1 MKKTCG
7 KILAVNISQ
16 KKGEK
21 KNNID
26 CGLFLENLGLENDA
40 HAEPGIRQVSLLARE
55 SIDKIRAKGLD
66 VKYGDFAENLT
77 TEGIDLPLLPIGTR
91 LKVGDKVLLEVSQ
104 IGKVC
109 HNRCNIF
116 YTVGDCVMPRE
127 GIFAKVLSGG
137 QIKVGASIEIITAKQ
152 ITEVIE

>member
-1 MKKTCG
+1 MKTIKG
-7 KILAVNISQ
+7 KILAVNISP

-21 KNNID
+21 KNNIE

-40 HAEPGIRQVSLLARE
+40 HAEADIIRQVSLLAKE
-55 SIDKIRAKGLD
+55 SIEKIRAKGLD
-66 VKYGDFAENLT
+66 VRYGDFAENLT
-77 TEGIDLPLLPIGTR
+77 TEGLDLPSLPVGTR

-104 IGKVC
+104 VGKVC

-127 GIFAKVLSGG
+127 GIFAKVLVGG
-137 QIKVGASIEIITAKQ
+137 EIKINDEIEMS
-152 ITEVIE
+152 E